1 LKWEWF
7 AHHVL
12 SLGREKTTE
21 ILGAVIVFIGE
32 IIVTLWLAHC
42 AHMAVKK
49 CPHQLDS
56 KITLD
61 LSMDILINLTKRVL
75 KLSTLNQ

>member
-1 LKWEWF
+1 MKWEWF

-12 SLGREKTTE
+12 SLGREKTME
-21 ILGAVIVFIGE
+21 ILGAVIVFKE
-32 IIVTLWLAHC
+32 EIVTQWPAHC
-42 AHMAVKK
+42 AHMAVRK

-61 LSMDILINLTKRVL
+61 LFMGTLINLTKRVL